1 MSDFVVVGGGIAG
14 VSVGARLSHLG
25 EVALIEAESS
35 LAYHAS
41 GRSAALFEET
51 YGLPPTLALN
61 SASRDYHMTANGGVL
76 GLRGL
81 LLVGTDDDEDVFER
95 DLAAMRMDLLTTQE
109 ACALVPLLNPEVVT
123 RAGHRRD
130 AWDIDTDRLM
140 GNFVREI
147 RRNGGS
153 VVTGAPVDRIL
164 RDETGW
170 TIVAGGEER
179 RARVLVNAAGAWAD
193 QMACL
198 AGIEPLGL
206 TPLRRSVA
214 RLPVPGGHDPSGWPV
229 LFGVGESWYAKPDA
243 GMLIVSP
250 ADEDPEEP
258 HDAWADDL
266 VVAEGIARF
275 EAVSTEPVARVAGT
289 WAGLRTFAPDRNLV
303 IGFDPRDSAFFWQA
317 GLGGYGFQ
325 TAPAA
330 SRLAADIISG
340 KSPELEPD
348 VVRALSPARFASR

>member
-1 MSDFVVVGGGIAG
+1 MTDFVVVGGGIAG

-25 EVALIEAESS
+25 EVALIEAEPS
-35 LAYHAS
+35 LGYHAS

-61 SASRDYHMTANGGVL
+61 SASRDHHMIANGGVL
-76 GLRGL
+76 GPRGL
-81 LLVGTDDDEDVFER
+81 LLVGMAGDGDVFER
-95 DLAAMRMDLLTTQE
+95 DLAAMRMDLLTTEE
-109 ACALVPLLNPEVVT
+109 ACALVPLLDPAAVT

-153 VVTGAPVDRIL
+153 VAAGAPVDVIR
-164 RDETGW
+164 REEAGW
-170 TIVAGGEER
+170 TISAGGEEF

-193 QMACL
+193 HVARL
-198 AGIEPLGL
+198 AGVAPIGL

-250 ADEDPEEP
+250 ADEDPAEP
-258 HDAWADDL
+258 HDAWADDM

-275 EAVSTEPVARVAGT
+275 EAVATEPVARVAGT

-303 IGFDPRDSAFFWQA
+303 IGFDPQDSAFFWQA

-330 SRLAADIISG
+330 SRLAADIVAG
-340 KSPELEPD
+340 KQPELESD
-348 VVRALSPARFASR
+348 VVRALSPSRFASR